1 MRTGF
6 YHPEGV
12 TLSDTFIHLGS
23 LLSEVFLESITIFE
37 SVQLLCN
44 TFNQMSKQGLIEI
57 GGDAH
62 L

>member
-23 LLSEVFLESITIFE
+23 LLSEVFLEKYYYF
-37 SVQLLCN
+37 
-44 TFNQMSKQGLIEI
+44 
-57 GGDAH
+57 
-62 L
+62 